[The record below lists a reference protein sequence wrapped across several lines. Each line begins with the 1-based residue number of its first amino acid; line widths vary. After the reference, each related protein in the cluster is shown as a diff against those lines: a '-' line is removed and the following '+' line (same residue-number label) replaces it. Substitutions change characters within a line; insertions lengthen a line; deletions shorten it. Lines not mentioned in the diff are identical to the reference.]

1 MTQQKLPTSRGGGG
15 EHFKPLHLEI
25 ENPIKALNKATQQTP
40 IEKDE
45 VLKQ

>member
-1 MTQQKLPTSRGGGG
+1 MTQQKFPTSRGGG
-15 EHFKPLHLEI
+15 HFEPLHLEI
-25 ENPIKALNKATQQTP
+25 DNPIKALNKATQQTP